1 MAQSFGQGRLSSST
15 DIAFEL
21 LKTHGRPMNYRD
33 LIGLILQ
40 KKELPQSPEQ
50 VSAVL
55 TQINLDTRF
64 AYAGSGEWGL
74 KVWLPTRTS
83 KRMPSITLMNK
94 SVAYDDEDTAKTSP
108 PDGEDPENG
117 EHRYEGQEDPGEAG
131 DALDDE
137 DEDEDED
144 KDEEDMAEGDEEEED
159 GGGRKGRW

>member
-1 MAQSFGQGRLSSST
+1 MAQSFDQGKLSGT
-15 DIAFEL
+15 DIAYEL
-21 LKTHGRPMNYRD
+21 LQSHGRPMNYRD

-40 KKELPQSPEQ
+40 KKELPESPERI
-50 VSAVL
+50 SAML

-94 SVAYDDEDTAKTSP
+94 SVAYDDEDTAKTSL

-117 EHRYEGQEDPGEAG
+117 EHRYEGEGDLGEAE

-137 DEDEDED
+137 EDEDQED
-144 KDEEDMAEGDEEEED
+144 TEEEDEEEED
-159 GGGRKGRW
+159 GGGPKGRW